1 MSPTLTPPGDIPEFV
16 QGDGSVTLESDVYNG
31 IRFSQ
36 RLNGSLDH
44 SPSLICLKVFSY
56 TASYFFLSSL
66 E

>member
-1 MSPTLTPPGDIPEFV
+1 MSPSLLNPMF
-16 QGDGSVTLESDVYNG
+16 YNG

-44 SPSLICLKVFSY
+44 FTVIDLLEGVFVHSIIL
-56 TASYFFLSSL
+56 FLSSL